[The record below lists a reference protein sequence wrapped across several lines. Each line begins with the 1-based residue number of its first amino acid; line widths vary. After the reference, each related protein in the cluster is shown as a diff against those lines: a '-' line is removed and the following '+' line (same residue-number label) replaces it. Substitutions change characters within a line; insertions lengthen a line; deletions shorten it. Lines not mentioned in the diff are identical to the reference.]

1 MNTFKRLMLV
11 LVGVMLVGLGIA
23 INLANNWGSDPAT
36 VFAHALS
43 LKFNAKGWSF
53 FTVGN
58 VLILMNL
65 IVFIVLTI
73 TDKFKYYN
81 IGTFAGTFCIGIFS
95 DMWFNIISDAVVNLN
110 SLVFK
115 IVWLLLG
122 ALILSTG
129 IGLYVAGD
137 MGASPIDLISV
148 AISDHFKKL
157 SYPIVRIVCDLIF
170 AILGWILGGVIGLTT
185 ILCMVLIGPISGF
198 VIKYAKKICKF

>member
-23 INLANNWGSDPAT
+23 INLANHWGSDPAT
-36 VFAHALS
+36 VFAHSLS
-43 LKFNAKGWSF
+43 LKFNSKGLSF

-58 VLILMNL
+58 VLILINL
-65 IVFIVLTI
+65 IVFTILTV

-95 DMWFNIISDAVVNLN
+95 DIWFNIISATIVNFN
-110 SLVFK
+110 SLTFK
-115 IVWLLLG
+115 IIWMLFG
-122 ALILSTG
+122 ALVLSTG

-148 AISDHFKKL
+148 AISDHFKNL

-170 AILGWILGGVIGLTT
+170 AVLGWILGGVVGLST
-185 ILCMVLIGPISGF
+185 IICMFLIGPISGF
-198 VIKYAKKICKF
+198 VIKYAKQIFEI